1 MTTERGNSPERW
13 EVEFDGDYTRL
24 VLTQNGVT
32 YRGPLIYTDMIQMVE
47 QRDALRKEAESKGRK
62 LADMQE
68 ETRQDLLKFTNASG
82 PRLDWHE
89 PDEQDIEAEV
99 TGDHLD
105 NAMGDDP
112 DSSEYVVTLVN
123 GSGDKIYV
131 NLATLLAIATYRDR
145 ASR

>member
-1 MTTERGNSPERW
+1 MTTERSDSPERW
-13 EVEFDGDYTRL
+13 EVEFEGEYTRL
-24 VLTQNGVT
+24 VLTKNDVT
-32 YRGPLIYTDMIQMVE
+32 YRGQLIYTDMIQLVG
-47 QRDALRKEAESKGRK
+47 QRDALYEMAAARDRK
-62 LADMQE
+62 LSDSLE
-68 ETRQDLLKFTNASG
+68 ETYRELLKFTNASE
-82 PRLDWHE
+82 PRSDWHE

-123 GSGDKIYV
+123 GSGDKLSV

-145 ASR
+145 ESS